1 VLVVA
6 RAGKTDRAAL
16 SYAVQ
21 QLRHVRAPILGVL
34 LNDIDFRRDAS
45 YDGVYRYYDDKQYQD
60 LSEKSS

>member
-1 VLVVA
+1 
-6 RAGKTDRAAL
+6 L

-45 YDGVYRYYDDKQYQD
+45 YDGVYRYYDDRQYQD